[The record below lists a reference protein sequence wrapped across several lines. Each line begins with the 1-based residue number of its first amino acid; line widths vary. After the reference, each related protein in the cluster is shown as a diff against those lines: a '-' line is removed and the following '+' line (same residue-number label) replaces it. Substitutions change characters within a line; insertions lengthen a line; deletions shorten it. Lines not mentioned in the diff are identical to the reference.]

1 MIQAK
6 IDTEVEIKE
15 LNEQK
20 TQYINEM
27 YMLRIDITKKIDEL
41 TKKTLQVTNLQE
53 EVTHITKKL

>member
-27 YMLRIDITKKIDEL
+27 YMLRIDITKKIEEL